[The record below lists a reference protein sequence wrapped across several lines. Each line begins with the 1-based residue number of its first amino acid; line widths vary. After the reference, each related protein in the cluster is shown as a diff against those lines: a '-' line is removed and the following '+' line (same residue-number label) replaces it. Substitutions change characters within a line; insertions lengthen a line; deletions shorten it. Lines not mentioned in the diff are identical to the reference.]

1 MAVEKDVLSVR
12 ENFVPPGHRIR
23 SRKVFVA
30 TSTKKRDENLIT
42 LLCSW
47 LVEHQIG
54 KFTPCENSSPQEPQ
68 VKVLPLLTKC

>member
-1 MAVEKDVLSVR
+1 MAGDKDVLSVR

-23 SRKVFVA
+23 SKKVFVA
-30 TSTKKRDENLIT
+30 TSTKKKDESLIA

-54 KFTPCENSSPQEPQ
+54 KFSLLANFLHPQQ
-68 VKVLPLLTKC
+68 LQITNVLFFS